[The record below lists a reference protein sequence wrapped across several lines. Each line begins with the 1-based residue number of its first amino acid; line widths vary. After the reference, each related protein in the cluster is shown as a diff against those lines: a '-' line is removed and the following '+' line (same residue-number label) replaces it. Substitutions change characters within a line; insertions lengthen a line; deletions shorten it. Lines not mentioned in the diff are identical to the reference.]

1 MRAHPKVALPAFLAM
16 SMGAC
21 AHSRNGDGKDAMR
34 PPATSAVSTLDGK
47 DLEGRT
53 ATTFEELLEG
63 QVAGVQIVR
72 PAGGG
77 IALRIRG
84 AGSINGDNEPLY
96 VIDGMPVYVAAGRGI
111 YWLSPGD
118 IQQIDILKDAGATSI
133 YGMRGANGV
142 VLITTKHGK
151 RRK

>member
-1 MRAHPKVALPAFLAM
+1 
-16 SMGAC
+16 
-21 AHSRNGDGKDAMR
+21 
-34 PPATSAVSTLDGK
+34 LDGK

-53 ATTFEELLEG
+53 VTTFEELLEG

-72 PAGGG
+72 PSGGG
-77 IALRIRG
+77 IALRTRG
-84 AGSINGDNEPLY
+84 AASINGDNEPLY
-96 VIDGMPVYVAAGRGI
+96 VIDGMPVYVAADRGI

-118 IQQIDILKDAGATSI
+118 IQKIDILKDAGATSI

-142 VLITTKHGK
+142 VLITTKHGR